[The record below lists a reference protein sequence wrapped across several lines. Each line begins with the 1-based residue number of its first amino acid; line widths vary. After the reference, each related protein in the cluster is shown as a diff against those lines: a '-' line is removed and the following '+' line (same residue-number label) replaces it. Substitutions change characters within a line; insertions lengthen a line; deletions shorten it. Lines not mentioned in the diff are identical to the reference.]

1 MLRREHE
8 GSAMRAMRIW
18 ATRAWPLALAVSAG
32 SAVAQASLQTAPP
45 RAETGLQS
53 QQPSA
58 ASGLQAAPRRTQL
71 QAQPA
76 QAANLHTAPRAT
88 QWQPTAQAGQL
99 QPAQAAAA
107 SALRPSKTSAAHL
120 QRTQELLGELQ
131 AVQQGQER
139 IVLELP
145 SDVLFDFDKSDIR
158 PDAQPVLDKVR
169 ELLQAYQDV
178 RLSVHGHTDSK
189 GSEDYNMALS
199 QRRANTVAAAL
210 QDVLQHPI
218 QVHAHGE
225 GQPIA
230 PNTHPDGRDDPQGRQ
245 RNRRV
250 QLEIT
255 QGP

>member
-1 MLRREHE
+1 MTAS
-8 GSAMRAMRIW
+8 SAA
-18 ATRAWPLALAVSAG
+18 
-32 SAVAQASLQTAPP
+32 AQSSLQPVPP
-45 RAETGLQS
+45 RAETGLQP
-53 QQPSA
+53 QLPA

-71 QAQPA
+71 QTQPLQPA
-76 QAANLHTAPRAT
+76 DLQTAPRT
-88 QWQPTAQAGQL
+88 MQLQPTAQAGQL
-99 QPAQAAAA
+99 QPAPAAAA
-107 SALRPSKTSAAHL
+107 SALRPSQSGAAHL
-120 QRTQELLGELQ
+120 QRTQELLGELK

-189 GSEDYNMALS
+189 GSEDYNMGLS
-199 QRRANTVAAAL
+199 QRRANTVATAL

-225 GQPIA
+225 SQPIA
-230 PNTHPDGRDDPQGRQ
+230 PNAQPDGSDDPHGRQ